1 MVNFV
6 AALRPMV
13 RWLMKIAG
21 VQPYTVEIEP
31 GTVMNFWA
39 PLETLKKKPSK
50 KGDKPAVVLV
60 QGFFSDGIMTWLFQA
75 FALTKQYSVYIP
87 DLLFFGG
94 SITDKTD
101 RSPSFQAECLV
112 AGLRKLGVE
121 RCTVVGFSY
130 GGTVAFKMAELH
142 AEFVE
147 AVVVSGSVI
156 ELTDST
162 NETVLQNLGYS
173 SVSEMLLPT
182 SAKALKRIVSLALH
196 KKLWLPDRF
205 YKDFLEVMYS
215 NRKERGELLEALVI
229 SNKDFTVPN
238 FPQKIHLLW
247 GENDRILKLEIA
259 QNLKRQLGENAS
271 FQGINNAS
279 HLVHLERPCVYSRCL
294 KQFLASLHEDKAQK

>member
-21 VQPYTVEIEP
+21 MQPYTVEIEP
-31 GTVMNFWA
+31 GTVMNFWV
-39 PLETLKKKPSK
+39 PLETLKKKPSI

-60 QGFFSDGIMTWLFQA
+60 HGFFSDGIMTWLFQA

-130 GGTVAFKMAELH
+130 GGTVAFKMAELY
-142 AEFVE
+142 ADLVE

-156 ELTDST
+156 EMTDSI
-162 NETVLQNLGYS
+162 NETMLQNLGYS

-182 SAKALKRIVSLALH
+182 SAKALRMIISIASH

-205 YKDFLEVMYS
+205 YIDFLEVMYT

-229 SNKDFTVPN
+229 SDKDFTVPN
-238 FPQKIHLLW
+238 FPQMIHLLW

-271 FQGINNAS
+271 FQGINKAG

-294 KQFLASLHEDKAQK
+294 KQFLASLHGDKAQK

>member
-1 MVNFV
+1 MKEKELDMVNFV

-31 GTVMNFWA
+31 GTVMNFWV
-39 PLETLKKKPSK
+39 PLETLKKKPGK

-75 FALTKQYSVYIP
+75 FALSKQYSVYIP

-101 RSPSFQAECLV
+101 RSPRFQAECLA

-142 AEFVE
+142 ADLVE
-147 AVVVSGSVI
+147 AVVASGSVI

-162 NETVLQNLGYS
+162 NETMLQNLGYS

-182 SAKALKRIVSLALH
+182 SVKALKRIISLALH

-205 YKDFLEVMYS
+205 YKDFLEV
-215 NRKERGELLEALVI
+215 
-229 SNKDFTVPN
+229 
-238 FPQKIHLLW
+238 
-247 GENDRILKLEIA
+247 
-259 QNLKRQLGENAS
+259 
-271 FQGINNAS
+271 
-279 HLVHLERPCVYSRCL
+279 CL
-294 KQFLASLHEDKAQK
+294 HPYC